1 MWLDKYIHYSSS
13 HQFKNIPWYKNW
25 TTLAQLQSNRMF
37 FWWEL
42 CKLPLEHW
50 YFGWQFESSKLQP
63 AWASCSV
70 HLVPHGK
77 NSLKFS
83 KMFQVLLQYF
93 EDGYVSFCVDEPLNN
108 YQDLLDRVKKAEQFF
123 SRHLRPA
130 NRNIIQ
136 RSFFASIYWCRCWQ
150 ELQFTCLWS
159 FQKRFA
165 VWIRHLPTSLFEGK
179 REWPSVFEL
188 FFCKKIPL
196 RPRANVESNS
206 NIIHRTYLFWNRRM
220 NDAKFAAI
228 KFDSN

>member
-108 YQDLLDRVKKAEQFF
+108 YQDLLDRVKNAVPSLQGVDEGRKGRGVSCTVHGNYWDF
-123 SRHLRPA
+123 SRITHHSA
-130 NRNIIQ
+130 
-136 RSFFASIYWCRCWQ
+136 
-150 ELQFTCLWS
+150 
-159 FQKRFA
+159 FA
-165 VWIRHLPTSLFEGK
+165 V
-179 REWPSVFEL
+179 
-188 FFCKKIPL
+188 
-196 RPRANVESNS
+196 
-206 NIIHRTYLFWNRRM
+206 
-220 NDAKFAAI
+220 
-228 KFDSN
+228 